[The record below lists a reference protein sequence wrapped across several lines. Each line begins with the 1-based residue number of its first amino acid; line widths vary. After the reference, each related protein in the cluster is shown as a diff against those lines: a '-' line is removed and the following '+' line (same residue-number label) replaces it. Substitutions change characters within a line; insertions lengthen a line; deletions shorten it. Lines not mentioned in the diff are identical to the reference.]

1 MIANVLCSHPLCL
14 RNPSVDTTQ
23 LHPSSK
29 PKKVTTCFV
38 LDDCGDNFDT
48 FVNTAGG
55 KVSFSVEST
64 RQTPSTP
71 IAPIVV
77 DTRRQ
82 NILDVHATD
91 DDDESWSSE
100 DHHKSGWNT
109 RFNGGTYRG
118 MLFGVDCKII
128 RGKLCHLSGQETCQ
142 QTCVNFSL
150 GHKNHYHIDATTSI
164 VQRKTDEP
172 SFVVSCPS
180 GCEKL
185 SCKVW
190 KEQFVRSTC
199 KIRDTVLKERRT
211 PRTRKNI
218 SRRS

>member
-1 MIANVLCSHPLCL
+1 MCYAPILFVFETPAS
-14 RNPSVDTTQ
+14 TQ

-55 KVSFSVEST
+55 KVSFSMEST

-71 IAPIVV
+71 TAPIAV

-82 NILDVHATD
+82 NVLDVHATD

-150 GHKNHYHIDATTSI
+150 GHKITITLTRRLRLYSAKQTSRPLLFRVLVDAKSSLAKYGKSNSSD
-164 VQRKTDEP
+164 QRAR
-172 SFVVSCPS
+172 FV
-180 GCEKL
+180 
-185 SCKVW
+185 
-190 KEQFVRSTC
+190 
-199 KIRDTVLKERRT
+199 T
-211 PRTRKNI
+211 PF
-218 SRRS
+218 